1 MGNSSYKAI
10 LKQSAKEFAK
20 YNQLYPDQFSKLE
33 KDMINGFGSAKEQW
47 FSSLCCRW
55 KRTAR
60 HRLFV
65 DPLSRAMY
73 SSKARILS
81 TCKRA
86 GRRVDIHDAV
96 YGLAC
101 RNFKDEMAELES
113 RIPVND
119 IEDKQ

>member
-1 MGNSSYKAI
+1 
-10 LKQSAKEFAK
+10 
-20 YNQLYPDQFSKLE
+20 
-33 KDMINGFGSAKEQW
+33 
-47 FSSLCCRW
+47 
-55 KRTAR
+55 
-60 HRLFV
+60 FV

-73 SSKARILS
+73 SSKGPDFEYMQAR
-81 TCKRA
+81 RQE
-86 GRRVDIHDAV
+86 GVDIHDAV

>member
-1 MGNSSYKAI
+1 MV
-10 LKQSAKEFAK
+10 LL
-20 YNQLYPDQFSKLE
+20 LYAA
-33 KDMINGFGSAKEQW
+33 GGSELLW
-47 FSSLCCRW
+47 
-55 KRTAR
+55 

-73 SSKARILS
+73 SSKGPDFEYMQAR
-81 TCKRA
+81 RQE
-86 GRRVDIHDAV
+86 GVDIHDAV

-119 IEDKQ
+119 MEDKQ

>member
-1 MGNSSYKAI
+1 
-10 LKQSAKEFAK
+10 
-20 YNQLYPDQFSKLE
+20 
-33 KDMINGFGSAKEQW
+33 MINGFGSAKEQW
-47 FSSLCCRW
+47 FSSFMLQVEANCS
-55 KRTAR
+55 R